1 MKSTAKQPEKAPVS
15 PTITN
20 KFDISYFSARIVER
34 DLELSHRHFVKGLV
48 FKCPFTGIWCWLR
61 NGSAVLQNR
70 NEPERRV
77 FCHKPVR
84 RSWLPGLSKRLPAW
98 VRIPRMKTA
107 KKNSGRAPKSET
119 SLALKSARR
128 LLSKKCPKIRPWLK
142 ASWQTIYDD
151 RLVLFLAYMSQNGWS
166 FDLDDSHLPVAT
178 SGGDQWCFEYMYG
191 AAKEIR
197 INNVS
202 LPQSGDA
209 GVIRADV
216 CVGYNETGQLGF
228 VKKTNGAFVFEPTLK
243 TLDKLQND
251 LGFCGFAEALRFCG
265 VAIIEQLA
273 HQVKLLEAAENEEKL
288 PTVAMA
294 PDYGDCADYWGV
306 GCSEMDLQA
315 VPRQARD
322 ASAEGR

>member
-1 MKSTAKQPEKAPVS
+1 MKNTVKQPEKAPVS

-20 KFDISYFSARIVER
+20 KLDISYFSARIVER

-48 FKCPFTGIWCWLR
+48 FKCPFTGVWCWLR

-84 RSWLPGLSKRLPAW
+84 HSWLPGLSKRLPAW
-98 VRIPRMKTA
+98 VCLPRIKTA
-107 KKNSGRAPKSET
+107 KTNSGRAPKSAT

-228 VKKTNGAFVFEPTLK
+228 VKNPDGSFIFEPTLR
-243 TLDKLQND
+243 TLEKLQID

-273 HQVKLLEAAENEEKL
+273 VQVKLLEAAENEEKL
-288 PTVAMA
+288 PNVAIA

-306 GCSEMDLQA
+306 GCSEIDLQA
-315 VPRQARD
+315 RPRQSRD
-322 ASAEGR
+322 AGEEGR

>member
-1 MKSTAKQPEKAPVS
+1 MS

-20 KFDISYFSARIVER
+20 KLDISYFSARIVER

-84 RSWLPGLSKRLPAW
+84 QSWLPGLSKRLPAW
-98 VRIPRMKTA
+98 VCLPRIKTA
-107 KKNSGRAPKSET
+107 TKNSGRSPKSAT
-119 SLALKSARR
+119 SLALKTARR

-142 ASWQTIYDD
+142 AGWQTIYDD

-209 GVIRADV
+209 RVIRADV
-216 CVGYNETGQLGF
+216 RVGYNGTGQIGF
-228 VKKTNGAFVFEPTLK
+228 VKKPDGAFVFEPTLK
-243 TLDKLQND
+243 TLEKLQND
-251 LGFCGFAEALRFCG
+251 LGFGGFAEALRFCG

-273 HQVKLLEAAENEEKL
+273 VQVKLLEAAENEEKL
-288 PTVAMA
+288 PNVAIA

-306 GCSEMDLQA
+306 GCSEIDLQA
-315 VPRQARD
+315 RPRQSRD
-322 ASAEGR
+322 AGEEGR